1 MKVNNEFAQT
11 LLDWQRQFGR
21 QTLPWQ
27 NTGDAYKTWLSEVM
41 LQQTQVA
48 TVLSYYAR
56 FLERFP
62 TVADLAAAP
71 EEEVMHLWQGL
82 GYYSRARNLHACAKQ
97 VVGRFGG
104 QFPRNVDDLETLP
117 GIGRSTAGA
126 IASLSYGVQASIL
139 DGNVKRVF
147 CRYFGVEG
155 YPEQSAIKKSL
166 WAIAD
171 AQVPK
176 HEPGRYNQALMDLGA
191 TVCTPKSPRCGG
203 CPLMQGCKALQ
214 QGMTQHLPTP
224 KPKKERPHWYF
235 LTLLLED
242 TQGRF
247 LLQEQGEK
255 GLWRKLWM
263 PPFVQLASS
272 SDTVLEAA
280 SRWLEASDLQ
290 TRVLAMGLN
299 EVALKSMCSQAE
311 QQGWVVHELTHRK
324 MHFKTLY
331 YCGEGQDWEGG
342 LQGLDSDPGFHY
354 PKDKP
359 LPRLVGKLL
368 ESHAQTSQAL
378 IQRPMPDQDTF
389 DFV

>member
-1 MKVNNEFAQT
+1 MKFAQT
-11 LLDWQRQFGR
+11 LLNWQKQFGR

-48 TVLSYYAR
+48 TVLSYYVR

-97 VVGRFGG
+97 VVERFGG

-139 DGNVKRVF
+139 DGNVKRVY
-147 CRYFGVEG
+147 CRYFGIEG
-155 YPEQSAIKKSL
+155 YPEQSSIKKRL
-166 WAIAD
+166 WEIAD
-171 AQVPK
+171 AQVPAN
-176 HEPGRYNQALMDLGA
+176 ESGRYNQALMDLGA
-191 TVCTPKSPRCGG
+191 TVCTPKSPRCEA
-203 CPLMQGCKALQ
+203 CPLMSSCKALA

-242 TQGRF
+242 PQGRI

-263 PPFVQLASS
+263 PPFVQLGSS
-272 SDTVLEAA
+272 SDAVFDSACH
-280 SRWLEASDLQ
+280 WLDTSDLQ
-290 TRVLAMGLN
+290 KRVSAMGLN
-299 EVALKSMCSQAE
+299 DAVLRSICKQAE
-311 QQGWVVHELTHRK
+311 QQDWVVHELTHRK
-324 MHFKTLY
+324 MHFKTLHHRWT
-331 YCGEGQDWEGG
+331 GEVQSQEASLNGEST
-342 LQGLDSDPGFHY
+342 LGFYY

-368 ESHAQTSQAL
+368 ENNAQRQMDNS
-378 IQRPMPDQDTF
+378 IQRAMPDQDTF
-389 DFV
+389 DFM

>member
-1 MKVNNEFAQT
+1 MKFAQT
-11 LLDWQRQFGR
+11 LLDWQQQFGR

-71 EEEVMHLWQGL
+71 EEQVMHLWQGL

-97 VVGRFGG
+97 VVQRFEG
-104 QFPRNVDDLETLP
+104 QFPAEVVQLESLP

-147 CRYFGVEG
+147 CRYFGIEG
-155 YPEQSAIKKSL
+155 YPEQSAVKKAL

-171 AQVPK
+171 EHVPAQQA
-176 HEPGRYNQALMDLGA
+176 GRYNQALMDLGA
-191 TVCTPKSPRCGG
+191 MVCTPKSPQCGK
-203 CPLMQGCKALQ
+203 CPLMQGCVALQ
-214 QGMTQHLPTP
+214 RGMTQHLPTP
-224 KPKKERPHWYF
+224 KPKKERPQWYF
-235 LTLLLED
+235 LTLLVED
-242 TQGRF
+242 AHGRI

-263 PPFVQLASS
+263 PPFVQLDSAEGS
-272 SDTVLEAA
+272 VLQSARQWVID
-280 SRWLEASDLQ
+280 SGLENL
-290 TRVLAMGLN
+290 LLNLGLN
-299 EVALKSMCSQAE
+299 DTALTALCKDAESQD
-311 QQGWVVHELTHRK
+311 WLVHELTHRK
-324 MHFKTLY
+324 LHFKTLY
-331 YCGEGQDWEGG
+331 FKWDGCSDSTGG
-342 LQGLDSDPGFHY
+342 FDSARLGFH
-354 PKDKP
+354 PPQEKP

-368 ESHAQTSQAL
+368 DALSATTRLTKQTS
-378 IQRPMPDQDTF
+378 IQGTVADQDTF
-389 DFV
+389 DFS